1 MNIAKLYEMQKT
13 LDARIIEEKRLQ
25 GQDLLPN
32 TILAL
37 KVELGEMANEW
48 RGFKHWSNDQQPRVK
63 VKTECSTCE
72 GSGDVNWPSSRE
84 FLIEGSSGLDYEKC
98 EDCGGSGDGPYR
110 NLLLEEYVD
119 CVHFFLSIARQLGLD
134 ETDLTII
141 DDYLEGSTTKVLNR
155 LIYHAGGIGMEYSPF
170 STITSFRMA
179 FNMFFAL
186 GQQHFGF
193 TLEQIEAAYLDKN
206 KVNHERQANGY

>member
-13 LDARIIEEKRLQ
+13 LDARIIEEKSLQ

-37 KVELGEMANEW
+37 QVELGEMANEW
-48 RGFKHWSNDQQPRVK
+48 RGFKHWSTDQEPRGEMK
-63 VKTECSTCE
+63 IQCPKCHGEGTHGALAGNLGYTEVDCAECDENCE
-72 GSGDVNWPSSRE
+72 VTVNP
-84 FLIEGSSGLDYEKC
+84 
-98 EDCGGSGDGPYR
+98 
-110 NLLLEEYVD
+110 LLEEYVD

-134 ETDLTII
+134 EKDLTII
-141 DDYLEGSTTKVLNR
+141 DDYLEGSTTNVLTR
-155 LIYHAGGIGMEYSPF
+155 LIYHAGGIGMEYSPY
-170 STITSFRMA
+170 SGITSYRMA

-186 GQQHFGF
+186 GQQRFGF
-193 TLEQIEAAYLDKN
+193 TLEQIEAAYLEKN

>member
-13 LDARIIEEKRLQ
+13 LDARIIAEKNLQ

-37 KVELGEMANEW
+37 QVELGEMSNEW
-48 RGFKHWSNDQQPRVK
+48 RGFKHWSNDQEPRVK
-63 VKTECSTCE
+63 VPATAW
-72 GSGDVNWPSSRE
+72 GA
-84 FLIEGSSGLDYEKC
+84 
-98 EDCGGSGDGPYR
+98 PYR
-110 NLLLEEYVD
+110 NLLLDEYVD
-119 CVHFFLSIARQLGLD
+119 CLHFFLSIARQLGLD

-155 LIYHAGGIGMEYSPF
+155 LIYHAGGIGMEYSPY
-170 STITSFRMA
+170 SSITSFRMA

-186 GQQHFGF
+186 GQQRFNF

-206 KVNHERQANGY
+206 KINHERQANGY

>member
-13 LDARIIEEKRLQ
+13 LDARIIEEKNLR

-37 KVELGEMANEW
+37 QVELGEMANEW
-48 RGFKHWSNDQQPRVK
+48 RGFKHWSDKREPKHGYEAKIKCTSCGGRGHWYTGNK
-63 VKTECSTCE
+63 VDC
-72 GSGDVNWPSSRE
+72 N
-84 FLIEGSSGLDYEKC
+84 KC
-98 EDCGGSGDGPYR
+98 ETTGEITNPF
-110 NLLLEEYVD
+110 LEEYVD
-119 CVHFFLSIARQLGLD
+119 CVHFFLSVARQLGLD

-141 DDYLEGSTTKVLNR
+141 DDYLEGSTTNVLTR
-155 LIYHAGGIGMEYSPF
+155 LIYHTGGIGMEYSPY
-170 STITSFRMA
+170 SAITSYRMA

-186 GQQHFGF
+186 GQQRFNF

>member
-13 LDARIIEEKRLQ
+13 LDARIIEEKSLQ

-37 KVELGEMANEW
+37 QVELGEMSNEW
-48 RGFKHWSNDQQPRVK
+48 RGFKHWSNDQEPRLEIRCAKCAGAGDHYEQYGWTPSRKPHKSKCGACNGKGHTKQP
-63 VKTECSTCE
+63 
-72 GSGDVNWPSSRE
+72 
-84 FLIEGSSGLDYEKC
+84 
-98 EDCGGSGDGPYR
+98 
-110 NLLLEEYVD
+110 LLEEYVD

-141 DDYLEGSTTKVLNR
+141 DDYLEGSTTNVLTR
-155 LIYHAGGIGMEYSPF
+155 LIYHTGGIGMEYSPY
-170 STITSFRMA
+170 SAITSYRMA

-186 GQQHFGF
+186 GQQRFGF

>member
-13 LDARIIEEKRLQ
+13 LDARIIEEKSLQ
-25 GQDLLPN
+25 EQDLLPN

-37 KVELGEMANEW
+37 QVELGEMANEW
-48 RGFKHWSNDQQPRVK
+48 RGFKHWSNDQEPRFEIRCAKCAGAGNHYEQYGWTPSRKPTKTKCGACNGKGNTKQP
-63 VKTECSTCE
+63 
-72 GSGDVNWPSSRE
+72 
-84 FLIEGSSGLDYEKC
+84 
-98 EDCGGSGDGPYR
+98 
-110 NLLLEEYVD
+110 LLEEYVD

-141 DDYLEGSTTKVLNR
+141 DDYLEGSTTNVLNR
-155 LIYHAGGIGMEYSPF
+155 LIYHAGGIGMEYSPY
-170 STITSFRMA
+170 SGITSYRMA

-186 GQQHFGF
+186 GRQRFGF
-193 TLEQIEAAYLDKN
+193 TLEQVEAAYLDKN

>member
-13 LDARIIEEKRLQ
+13 LDARIIEEKKLQ

-37 KVELGEMANEW
+37 QVELGEMANEW
-48 RGFKHWSNDQQPRVK
+48 RGFKHWSDRMEPKHGYKAKIKCSSCDGRGYWYTGHRVNC
-63 VKTECSTCE
+63 T
-72 GSGDVNWPSSRE
+72 
-84 FLIEGSSGLDYEKC
+84 KC
-98 EDCGGSGDGPYR
+98 DDNGEITNP
-110 NLLLEEYVD
+110 LLEEYVD

-134 ETDLTII
+134 EKDLTII
-141 DDYLEGSTTKVLNR
+141 DDYLEGSTTKVLTR
-155 LIYHAGGIGMEYSPF
+155 LIYHAGGIAMEYSPY
-170 STITSFRMA
+170 SAITSFRMA

-186 GQQHFGF
+186 GRQRFGF
-193 TLEQIEAAYLDKN
+193 TLEQIEAAYLEKN

>member
-1 MNIAKLYEMQKT
+1 MNIAKLYAMQKT
-13 LDARIIEEKRLQ
+13 LDARIIEEKGLR

-37 KVELGEMANEW
+37 QVELGEMANEW

-63 VKTECSTCE
+63 VPATAW
-72 GSGDVNWPSSRE
+72 GAP
-84 FLIEGSSGLDYEKC
+84 F
-98 EDCGGSGDGPYR
+98 R

-155 LIYHAGGIGMEYSPF
+155 LIYHAGGIGMEYSPY

-186 GQQHFGF
+186 GQQRFGF
-193 TLEQIEAAYLDKN
+193 TLDQIEAAYLDKN